1 VIYGGGGN
9 YTTSLVSKD
18 ILKDD
23 NGENISNKNKS
34 FCELTG
40 LYWMWKN
47 STEDIIGL
55 EHYRRYLVKDK
66 KQKNY

>member
-1 VIYGGGGN
+1 MIYGGGGN